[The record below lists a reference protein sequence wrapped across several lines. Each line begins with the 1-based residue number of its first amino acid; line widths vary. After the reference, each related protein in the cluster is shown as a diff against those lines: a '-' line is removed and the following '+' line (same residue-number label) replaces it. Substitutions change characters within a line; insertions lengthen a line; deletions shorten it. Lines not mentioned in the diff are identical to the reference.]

1 MNIENV
7 VGEVEKIIVPHIN
20 EMNLELVDVEYIQ
33 DGAYFYLRIYI
44 ETIDGE
50 VSLEDCASFSNLIE
64 EKVDALIEDKFF
76 LEVSSPGLERPLK
89 KEKDFE
95 RFVGKKIKIISK
107 NKIQDSRNVEGYL
120 VKFENEVVFLDI
132 DNEVYEIRFE
142 NIKKAN
148 LVFDFKD
155 F

>member
-7 VGEVEKIIVPHIN
+7 VGEVEKIIAPHIN
-20 EMNLELVDVEYIQ
+20 EMNLELVNVEYIQ

-44 ETIDGE
+44 EKIDGE

-142 NIKKAN
+142 DIKKAN

>member
-7 VGEVEKIIVPHIN
+7 VGEVEKIIAPHIN

-44 ETIDGE
+44 EKIDGE

-107 NKIQDSRNVEGYL
+107 NKIQLRGKNLKTNDLQFLQQWHFYKTSRESHH
-120 VKFENEVVFLDI
+120 
-132 DNEVYEIRFE
+132 
-142 NIKKAN
+142 N
-148 LVFDFKD
+148 LQMES
-155 F
+155 

>member
-44 ETIDGE
+44 EKIDGE

-142 NIKKAN
+142 DIKKAN